1 MMSIIEL
8 IFGIS
13 VLIFIWLAIT
23 SSKKQQNNICL
34 FLDDER
40 NPEDVTWISYP
51 ANIEFVVVRNYAE
64 FVAYLNENEIPSF
77 ISFDHDL
84 ADFNEAREGL
94 YKERT
99 GHDCVKYFCNHFADS
114 DKFIEHFPETFYHT
128 NNVIGK
134 TNMESYVN
142 NFKKVMK

>member
-1 MMSIIEL
+1 MMSFIEL
-8 IFGIS
+8 IFGITI
-13 VLIFIWLAIT
+13 LIFIWYVLT
-23 SSKKQQNNICL
+23 SFEEKKNNICL

-51 ANIEFVVVRNYAE
+51 DDIKFVVVRNYAE
-64 FVAYLNENEIPSF
+64 FISYLNENVMPSF

-84 ADFNEAREGL
+84 ADFNDAREGS

-99 GHDCVKYFCNHFADS
+99 GYDCVKFLCNHFAES
-114 DKFIEHFPETFYHT
+114 NKFIEHFPETFYHT

-134 TNMESYVN
+134 KNMESYVN